1 MSSLFCVC
9 YSRHK
14 RGWISQEIMKK
25 KILVPMV
32 LGIVTIALMSA
43 APQGNEVMTKEN
55 GTYVV
60 NTTTLG
66 KSITGYA
73 GTTPVKV
80 YIKSN
85 KVEKVE
91 FLKNQETPKYFA
103 KVKKALLTKWDGLKV
118 KDAATQKVD
127 GVTGATFTSDAI
139 VKNVQLGLDYYQT
152 HK

>member
-1 MSSLFCVC
+1 MA
-9 YSRHK
+9 
-14 RGWISQEIMKK
+14 
-25 KILVPMV
+25 
-32 LGIVTIALMSA
+32 LGMLIIALTSA
-43 APQGNEVMTKEN
+43 APQDNEVMTKEN

-66 KSITGYA
+66 KGVVGYV

-127 GVTGATFTSDAI
+127 GVTGATITSDAI
-139 VKNVQLGLDYYQT
+139 IKNVQLGLEYYQT